1 MQQTATSFPP
11 SVNIAGQLVTFTEP
25 WVMGILNVTPD
36 SFYAA
41 SRTHGVEAVVARARQ
56 ILDEGGRIV
65 DVGACSTRP
74 GSTPVDEDEEWRR
87 LDGALSALRHELP
100 EAVLS
105 VDTFRAGVARRC
117 VEEYGVQIINDISG
131 GERDAKMFE
140 TVAELG
146 VPYVLTH
153 DGTNALTLV
162 GSSSPFPTPSAA
174 DEAYLASV
182 ARYLADRLQQL
193 YDLGVAD
200 VILDPGFGFGKT
212 MEQNYLLLHR
222 LSDFMHLFP
231 DNAFLVGV
239 SRKRMVWQLLG
250 ITSDEALNGTTVL
263 HTLAL
268 QAGAHLL
275 RVHDVRAAVEAVTIT
290 SKLTTLNSKT

>member
-1 MQQTATSFPP
+1 
-11 SVNIAGQLVTFTEP
+11 
-25 WVMGILNVTPD
+25 MGILNVTPD

-41 SRTHGVEAVVARARQ
+41 SRTNGAEAVVARARQ
-56 ILDEGGRIV
+56 ILDEGGTIV

-74 GSTPVDEDEEWRR
+74 DSTPVDEDEEWHR
-87 LDGALSALRHELP
+87 LDGALSVLRRDLP

-117 VEEYGVQIINDISG
+117 VQEYGVQIINDISG
-131 GERDAKMFE
+131 GERDPKMFE

-153 DGTNALTLV
+153 DGTVSLT
-162 GSSSPFPTPSAA
+162 PPQA
-174 DEAYLASV
+174 DEDFLACV
-182 ARYLADRLQQL
+182 ARYLAERLQRL

-212 MEQNYLLLHR
+212 LEQNHLLLSR
-222 LSDFMHLFP
+222 LRDFIHLFP

-250 ITSDEALNGTTVL
+250 ITPDEALNGTTVL

-275 RVHDVRAAVEAVTIT
+275 RVHDVRAAVEVIKIIKAIERA
-290 SKLTTLNSKT
+290 NDN

>member
-1 MQQTATSFPP
+1 MQQTDSLFPP
-11 SVNIAGQLVTFTEP
+11 SVKFSGQLVTFTEP

-41 SRTHGVEAVVARARQ
+41 SRVTDAEAVVARARQ

-74 GSTPVDEDEEWRR
+74 GSTPVSEDEEWRR

-105 VDTFRAGVARRC
+105 VDTFRAAVARRS
-117 VEEYGVQIINDISG
+117 VQEYGVQLINDISG
-131 GERDAKMFE
+131 GERDEKMFE
-140 TVAELG
+140 TVAALG

-153 DGTNALTLV
+153 DGDNAFGGETTKHNAV
-162 GSSSPFPTPSAA
+162 A
-174 DEAYLASV
+174 DEVWLSTV
-182 ARYLADRLQQL
+182 ARYLAERLQRL

-212 MEQNYLLLHR
+212 LEQNYLLLHR
-222 LSDFMHLFP
+222 LSDFIRLFP
-231 DNAFLVGV
+231 SCPFLVGV

-250 ITSDEALNGTTVL
+250 ITPDEALNGTTVL
-263 HTLAL
+263 NTVAL

-275 RVHDVRAAVEAVTIT
+275 RVHDVRAAVETVSIT
-290 SKLTTLNSKT
+290 SKL